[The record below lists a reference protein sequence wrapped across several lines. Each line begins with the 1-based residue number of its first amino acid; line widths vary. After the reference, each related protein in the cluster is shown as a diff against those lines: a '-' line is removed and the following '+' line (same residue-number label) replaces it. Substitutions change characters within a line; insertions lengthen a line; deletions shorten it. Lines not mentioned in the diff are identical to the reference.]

1 MTFVLKKVDL
11 FLVKTDLFIIVKI
24 VFGWF
29 HWFTNRFLSVLKTD
43 RFWIFQSLDIT
54 VCGQLDA

>member
-24 VFGWF
+24 VFGRF

-43 RFWIFQSLDIT
+43 RF
-54 VCGQLDA
+54 